1 MKFEQDFK
9 DAISELN
16 DKEKDK
22 LIMRLLKRDIPLA
35 KRLYFEL
42 VSTQTAEELRSEMEE
57 RLAQRLRHIAHPHF
71 GLVDLMVELRSL
83 SGEISAHV
91 NTTKDK
97 VGEVSLS
104 IQLLNQALQ
113 DFIPRIDRSS
123 PVKAHKICIYIVSK
137 CFKVLMLIQALHE
150 DYRVEF
156 REDLEQLG
164 KLIGQSH
171 NLSFTALH
179 NGFEIDWLTSGELP
193 ENVKAIHAAI
203 RKQGL
208 LR

>member
-9 DAISELN
+9 DAISELS

-22 LIMRLLKRDIPLA
+22 LILRLLKRDIPLA

-42 VSTQTAEELRSEMEE
+42 VSTQTAEELRSEMET
-57 RLAQRLRHIAHPHF
+57 RLKQGLRHVAHSHF
-71 GLVDLMVELRSL
+71 GLGDLMMELRGL

-104 IQLLNQALQ
+104 LLLVNQALQ

-123 PVKAHKICIYIVSK
+123 PVKAHKLCIYIVSK
-137 CFKVLMLIQALHE
+137 CFKILILIQALHE
-150 DYRVEF
+150 DYLVEF

-164 KLIGQSH
+164 KLIWQSR
-171 NLSFTALH
+171 NLSHTAIH
-179 NGFEIDWLTSGELP
+179 NGLDLNWLLSGDLP

-203 RKQGL
+203 RKQGF